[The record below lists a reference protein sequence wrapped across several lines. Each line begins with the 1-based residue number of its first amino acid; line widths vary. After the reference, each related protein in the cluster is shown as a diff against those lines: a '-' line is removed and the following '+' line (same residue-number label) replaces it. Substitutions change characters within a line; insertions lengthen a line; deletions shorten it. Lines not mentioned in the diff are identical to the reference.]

1 MSRKTIEQVE
11 MGLPELMK
19 QMRRDAGKYQS
30 EIAKILGVK
39 SVTYSAYETGR
50 IVPSADK
57 LYILAKLYGMN
68 AEVFLSKLGNAESA
82 LSGVSGVKENR
93 SELEKVKDDA
103 TKLDE
108 LVYYYK
114 NLSDS
119 QKKAVYDLTK
129 TLYMD

>member
-1 MSRKTIEQVE
+1 MRK
-11 MGLPELMK
+11 
-19 QMRRDAGKYQS
+19 DAGKYQS

-57 LYILAKLYGMN
+57 LYILAKLYGVN
-68 AEVFLSKLGNAESA
+68 AEVFLSKLGNAESVLREVA
-82 LSGVSGVKENR
+82 GVKENR